1 MELKLH
7 NLLWKALK
15 ACLFKSH
22 LYGIEMPKRS
32 RGTLK
37 TKTFKSHLY
46 GIEITEAIAKKDE
59 EIAV

>member
-1 MELKLH
+1 MELKL
-7 NLLWKALK
+7 NLPIFELFDTG
-15 ACLFKSH
+15 FKSH

-46 GIEITEAIAKKDE
+46 GIEIYLGYYKASSIR
-59 EIAV
+59 V

>member
-1 MELKLH
+1 
-7 NLLWKALK
+7 
-15 ACLFKSH
+15 
-22 LYGIEMPKRS
+22 MPKRS